1 MCSGRLDE
9 QREAYYQLEP
19 RRLHPLDNNYG
30 PRGDQTSQS
39 PTCRRFESA
48 RLHSIR
54 QAAPSRGTS
63 ALTCRRVGLSRTRR
77 AVVPL
82 EFGGQVGASCVRC
95 AYAASW
101 SWARTTTCAA
111 CGAEEPPRTVIRKL
125 NERFTEC
132 ELGSKMPR
140 ELIESGEA

>member
-1 MCSGRLDE
+1 MP
-9 QREAYYQLEP
+9 QLTAAWACP
-19 RRLHPLDNNYG
+19 GGGVLLCLL
-30 PRGDQTSQS
+30 S
-39 PTCRRFESA
+39 SA
-48 RLHSIR
+48 VK
-54 QAAPSRGTS
+54 PG
-63 ALTCRRVGLSRTRR
+63 V
-77 AVVPL
+77 
-82 EFGGQVGASCVRC
+82 SCVRC